1 MTLAKHW
8 SKHITGII
16 ILLTVIALLTGCT
29 GKQQEEEPSIPD
41 VSPETEETVEPSDTK
56 EEETKKMLKLY
67 IDDQE
72 ISVAWED
79 NESVKALRELA
90 EKGSVNITTSRYGGF
105 EQVGPIGQSL
115 PRHDVQTETGPGD
128 IVLYSGNQIVVF
140 FGSNSWFYTRLGHIQ
155 DQNAQEL
162 TQLLNKSNVNIR
174 ISVEQ

>member
-1 MTLAKHW
+1 MNLAKHW

-16 ILLTVIALLTGCT
+16 ILLTVICLLTGCA
-29 GKQQEEEPSIPD
+29 GKQQDEEPSIPD
-41 VSPETEETVEPSDTK
+41 VSPETEETIEPSDTK
-56 EEETKKMLKLY
+56 EEETEKMLKLY

-79 NESVKALRELA
+79 NETVKALRELA
-90 EKGSVNITTSRYGGF
+90 EKGSVNITTSQYGGF

-140 FGSNSWFYTRLGHIQ
+140 FGSNSWSYTRLGHIQ
-155 DQNAQEL
+155 DKSAQEL